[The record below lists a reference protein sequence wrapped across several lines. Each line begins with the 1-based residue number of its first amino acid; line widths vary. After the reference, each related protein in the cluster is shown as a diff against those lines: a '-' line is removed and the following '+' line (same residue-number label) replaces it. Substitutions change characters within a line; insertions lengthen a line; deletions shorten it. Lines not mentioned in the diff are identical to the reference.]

1 MMKEFFL
8 KMLNSVDPTI
18 SSTRFLSIVT
28 VLTVLYSWLWI
39 SIYRQ
44 EIQDIPTG
52 VWTFVGIVITGG
64 IFRGFSENKNVSS
77 SSTTTT
83 TETKSEPKE

>member
-1 MMKEFFL
+1 MKEFFL

-28 VLTVLYSWLWI
+28 VLTVLYSWLWV

-64 IFRGFSENKNVSS
+64 VFRGFSENKNTSS

-83 TETKSEPKE
+83 IETKERQ

>member
-1 MMKEFFL
+1 MKEFFL
-8 KMLNSVDPTI
+8 KMLSSVDPTI

-28 VLTVLYSWLWI
+28 VLTVLYSWLWV

-64 IFRGFSENKNVSS
+64 VFRGFSENKNINSS

-83 TETKSEPKE
+83 IETKERQ

>member
-1 MMKEFFL
+1 MKEFFL
-8 KMLNSVDPTI
+8 KMLSSVDPSI
-18 SSTRFLSIVT
+18 SSTRFLSIIT
-28 VLTVLYSWLWI
+28 VLTVLYSWLWV

-77 SSTTTT
+77 FSSSSTS
-83 TETKSEPKE
+83 TETKNEPKE

>member
-1 MMKEFFL
+1 MKAFFL
-8 KMLNSVDPTI
+8 KMLNSADPAI

-28 VLTVLYSWLWI
+28 VLTVLYAWLWV
-39 SIYRQ
+39 SLYRQ
-44 EIQDIPTG
+44 DIQDIPTG

-64 IFRGFSENKNVSS
+64 VFRGFSENKNVSS

-83 TETKSEPKE
+83 TETKGNV

>member
-1 MMKEFFL
+1 MKEFFL
-8 KMLNSVDPTI
+8 KMLSSVDPTI

-28 VLTVLYSWLWI
+28 VLTVLYSWLWV

-64 IFRGFSENKNVSS
+64 VFRGFSENKNTSS

-83 TETKSEPKE
+83 TEIKGNV

>member
-1 MMKEFFL
+1 MKEFFL

-28 VLTVLYSWLWI
+28 VLTVLYSWLWV

-44 EIQDIPTG
+44 ELQDIPTG

-64 IFRGFSENKNVSS
+64 VFRGFSENKNVSS

-83 TETKSEPKE
+83 IETKERQ

>member
-1 MMKEFFL
+1 MKEFFL
-8 KMLNSVDPTI
+8 KMLSSVDPTI

-28 VLTVLYSWLWI
+28 VLTVLYSWLWV

-64 IFRGFSENKNVSS
+64 VFRGFSENKNTSS

-83 TETKSEPKE
+83 IETKERQ

>member
-1 MMKEFFL
+1 MKEFFL
-8 KMLNSVDPTI
+8 KMLSSVDPSV

-64 IFRGFSENKNVSS
+64 IFRGFSENKSVSS

>member
-8 KMLNSVDPTI
+8 KMLSSVDPTI

-28 VLTVLYSWLWI
+28 VLTVLYSWLWV

-64 IFRGFSENKNVSS
+64 VFRGFSENKNTSS

-83 TETKSEPKE
+83 TEIKGNV

>member
-1 MMKEFFL
+1 MKAFFL
-8 KMLNSVDPTI
+8 KMLSSIDPSI

-28 VLTVLYSWLWI
+28 VLTVLYAWLWV
-39 SIYRQ
+39 SLYRQ
-44 EIQDIPTG
+44 DIQDIPTG

-64 IFRGFSENKNVSS
+64 VFRGFSENKNVSS

-83 TETKSEPKE
+83 TEVKNDN

>member
-1 MMKEFFL
+1 MKEFFL
-8 KMLNSVDPTI
+8 KMLSSVDPTI

-28 VLTVLYSWLWI
+28 VLTVLYSWLWV

-44 EIQDIPTG
+44 ENQDIPTG

-64 IFRGFSENKNVSS
+64 VFRGFSENKNVSS

-83 TETKSEPKE
+83 IETKERQ

>member
-1 MMKEFFL
+1 MKTFFL
-8 KMLNSVDPTI
+8 KMLNAVDPTI
-18 SSTRFLSIVT
+18 SHTRFLSIVT
-28 VLTVLYSWLWI
+28 VLTVLYVWLWV

-64 IFRGFSENKNVSS
+64 VFRGFSENKNVSS

-83 TETKSEPKE
+83 TETKHDSKE

>member
-1 MMKEFFL
+1 MKAFFL
-8 KMLNSVDPTI
+8 KMLNSVDPAI

-28 VLTVLYSWLWI
+28 VLTVLYAWLWV
-39 SIYRQ
+39 SLYRQ
-44 EIQDIPTG
+44 DIQDIPTG

-64 IFRGFSENKNVSS
+64 VFRGFSENKNVSS

-83 TETKSEPKE
+83 TEVKNDN

>member
-1 MMKEFFL
+1 MKTFFL
-8 KMLNSVDPTI
+8 KMLNAVDPTI

-28 VLTVLYSWLWI
+28 VLTVLYVWLWV

-64 IFRGFSENKNVSS
+64 VFRGFSENKNVSS

-83 TETKSEPKE
+83 TETKHDSKE